1 MPRPQRPS
9 IISGGVLSTLGFA
22 LMHAV
27 TLPYYR
33 FFRQNT
39 LLPIQAIAKALSVRK
54 DEDEI
59 HSMLARWRA
68 RKLYELHFIQIA
80 VRRDPIS
87 RRAVATMLLPCQK
100 RELIADEN

>member
-1 MPRPQRPS
+1 MAWKQRRRRHS
-9 IISGGVLSTLGFA
+9 AINSVVSRLGRA

-39 LLPIQAIAKALSVRK
+39 LLPIQAIAKALDNASS
-54 DEDEI
+54 DEGEI
-59 HSMLARWRA
+59 RAMLARWRA

-80 VRRDPIS
+80 VSRDPNYS
-87 RRAVATMLLPCQK
+87 S
-100 RELIADEN
+100 